1 MNPGAETCRSLI
13 LVVHE
18 LYCVICI
25 LLSAFVGWCVEFVVT
40 VTGIIITHRLTLIND
55 VLCRRIKI
63 IKEPVMFGTNYE
75 DN

>member
-25 LLSAFVGWCVEFVVT
+25 LLSAFVGWCIELLLLL
-40 VTGIIITHRLTLIND
+40 R
-55 VLCRRIKI
+55 VLLLSLLFIDL
-63 IKEPVMFGTNYE
+63 F
-75 DN
+75 